1 MKKRRRRRRSP
12 PKVSRYRRVVGR
24 LPHSMVALAV
34 VTVGLTFGLASV
46 GWAVDGKPLLAG
58 RTNTETQPTVLDKAG
73 TGPAL
78 DLQVDNGPALQVN
91 TKAMVPNL
99 NADLLDGQE
108 ADAFATK
115 SALSAE
121 ETARNAADT
130 TLQQH
135 IDSEAASRTAAETNL
150 RDPGTINEPS
160 NPVDWSKLKD
170 VPEGFAD
177 GEDAVGSSGDVMS
190 TVLANDGSGSNLDA
204 DTLDGQDSAVFGIRT
219 SQAGSTAY
227 TCDLANT
234 WNQCGIVTVV
244 VPPGKTYTVSVWSSF
259 SAKAPAGTSRE
270 VSYCSG
276 GVGPGIPTSPSPC
289 LTPIFKVRV
298 NDYFT
303 AASSSGER
311 TIGEGRYGFY
321 TAINPSDRFEVAA
334 GSEVITKVMV
344 RDALSPLP
352 QLP

>member
-1 MKKRRRRRRSP
+1 MRTILGGLGRRIPRP
-12 PKVSRYRRVVGR
+12 TPAMG
-24 LPHSMVALAV
+24 VALLALLIACSGAAV
-34 VTVGLTFGLASV
+34 AAIPSS
-46 GWAVDGKPLLAG
+46 DGTITACRDNRNGTLRAIDTAG
-58 RTNTETQPTVLDKAG
+58 QTCSSRETQLAWKDGITGKVADSDKLDNKDSTDFYAAG
-73 TGPAL
+73 SK
-78 DLQVDNGPALQVN
+78 V
-91 TKAMVPNL
+91 
-99 NADLLDGQE
+99 
-108 ADAFATK
+108 ADAAHADQADSAT
-115 SALSAE
+115 SIE
-121 ETARNAADT
+121 
-130 TLQQH
+130 
-135 IDSEAASRTAAETNL
+135 
-150 RDPGTINEPS
+150 
-160 NPVDWSKLKD
+160 
-170 VPEGFAD
+170 
-177 GEDAVGSSGDVMS
+177 
-190 TVLANDGSGSNLDA
+190 DGSGSNLDA

-276 GVGPGIPTSPSPC
+276 GVGPGIQTSPSPC

>member
-204 DTLDGQDSAVFGIRT
+204 DTLF
-219 SQAGSTAY
+219 
-227 TCDLANT
+227 
-234 WNQCGIVTVV
+234 
-244 VPPGKTYTVSVWSSF
+244 
-259 SAKAPAGTSRE
+259 
-270 VSYCSG
+270 
-276 GVGPGIPTSPSPC
+276 
-289 LTPIFKVRV
+289 
-298 NDYFT
+298 
-303 AASSSGER
+303 
-311 TIGEGRYGFY
+311 
-321 TAINPSDRFEVAA
+321 
-334 GSEVITKVMV
+334 
-344 RDALSPLP
+344 SPLLAMP
-352 QLP
+352 LPLHLLRDTYAEDKGRLLTLPFWSDSRHSE